1 MKVPSPMVIVVG
13 IIRLE
18 SPESDEP
25 SSIPSE
31 QLAQTPMQIFPSLR
45 VWAVGCESMP
55 VSPIWVDIAW
65 ATELTINEKDKHKQ
79 KKDIKRSIDREK
91 PLLEMINQ
99 LFLTLRND
107 KINRS
112 FTLKV
117 DNLPDTVDSVR
128 QLSGYPDIHPLSVLF
143 LPDLGNP

>member
-31 QLAQTPMQIFPSLR
+31 QLAQTPMQMFPSLR

-65 ATELTINEKDKHKQ
+65 ATGLASNERHKHKLKQ
-79 KKDIKRSIDREK
+79 KKGIKRSIDREV
-91 PLLEMINQ
+91 PLLEMINE
-99 LFLTLRND
+99 LVLTLSND

-112 FTLKV
+112 FTPKV
-117 DNLPDTVDSVR
+117 DNLPDIVGNIL
-128 QLSGYPDIHPLSVLF
+128 QLRGYANIHPF
-143 LPDLGNP
+143 

>member
-1 MKVPSPMVIVVG
+1 MVIVVG

-18 SPESDEP
+18 PPESDEP

-31 QLAQTPMQIFPSLR
+31 QLAQTPTQMLPSLR

-65 ATELTINEKDKHKQ
+65 AGALANNEKHKTKQ
-79 KKDIKRSIDREK
+79 KQNNGIKRSIDCEE

-99 LFLTLRND
+99 HFLTLRND

-117 DNLPDTVDSVR
+117 DNLPDIVDSAR
-128 QLSGYPDIHPLSVLF
+128 QLSGYSDIQLLSASF
-143 LPDLGNP
+143 LPDRGCP